1 MQAFAMARD
10 EILLAAGMWTIGIA
24 LLARFGFNHPEAL
37 LWVSVLAI
45 QSVPYLAA
53 GYVALI
59 NALPGRK
66 PAATAAAQP
75 AKAAPPAPLDSAL
88 PPPRAA

>member
-10 EILLAAGMWTIGIA
+10 EILLAGAMFTVGLA
-24 LLARFGFNHPEAL
+24 LLTRFGPNHPEAL

-59 NALPGRK
+59 NALPGRAVVAA
-66 PAATAAAQP
+66 PAPRRAAALHP
-75 AKAAPPAPLDSAL
+75 IPLDTHL
-88 PPPRAA
+88 PPPKAA